1 MVPMLKIHKS
11 LKTFNKNKELFF
23 MSLPAMIFLIVFNYL
38 PMYGVLLPFK
48 YTRIG
53 ESFWES
59 KWVGFENFKYLFSN
73 DAFRITR
80 NTVLFN
86 VVFIIV
92 GLIGA
97 VGLALLLYELSA
109 RFVKLYQTILLFP
122 YFLSWVIAS
131 YVFLGLLDM
140 NYGLLNKII
149 VSLGGQAILW
159 YNEPKYWI
167 FILPIANLWKNVGYS
182 TIIYYTILINIDNEL
197 FEAADIDGASKLQKI
212 WAISLPMLKPMIIFM
227 MLMSIGKMV
236 KADFGLF
243 YNLTLDSKALYPVTD
258 VIDTY
263 VYRALRGLGDV
274 GMSSAAGIYQAIVG
288 FILVLL
294 SNALV
299 KKFDPENSLF

>member
-1 MVPMLKIHKS
+1 MVSMTKIAKC

-23 MSLPAMIFLIVFNYL
+23 LSLPAMIFLIVFNYL
-38 PMYGVLLPFK
+38 PMYGILLPFK

-73 DAFRITR
+73 DAYRITR
-80 NTVLFN
+80 NTVIFN
-86 VVFIIV
+86 IVFIII

-97 VGLALLLYELSA
+97 VGLALMLFELSA

-122 YFLSWVIAS
+122 YFLSWVVAS

-149 VSLGGQAILW
+149 VSLGGEAILW

-182 TIIYYTILINIDNEL
+182 TIIYYTVLINIDHEL
-197 FEAADIDGASKLQKI
+197 FEAADIDGASKIQKI
-212 WAISLPMLKPMIIFM
+212 MSISLPMLKPMITFIV
-227 MLMSIGKMV
+227 LMSIGNMV

-243 YNLTLDSKALYPVTD
+243 FHLTLDSKALYPVTD

-274 GMSSAAGIYQAIVG
+274 GMSSAAGIYQAVVG

>member
-1 MVPMLKIHKS
+1 MTKIAKC

-23 MSLPAMIFLIVFNYL
+23 LSLPAMIFLIVFNYL
-38 PMYGVLLPFK
+38 PMYGILLPFK

-73 DAFRITR
+73 DAYRITR
-80 NTVLFN
+80 NTVIFN
-86 VVFIIV
+86 IVFIII

-97 VGLALLLYELSA
+97 VGLALMLFELSA

-122 YFLSWVIAS
+122 YFLSWVVAS